1 MYEPRHSIEG
11 VLTTLRDIGWR
22 PGAIIDIGVA
32 TGTLG
37 LYSVWDDIDICLV
50 EPSRKGRVFMEQI
63 ASRYPRARIFNVA
76 ASNRTGE
83 IFGGEHPDIPNVSFG
98 KIKRRFT
105 ASVFPAMTCDDIVAS
120 AGVSPPFVYKLDTDT
135 HEREILEGSMATL
148 ADTELCIIEMRVFHQ
163 NRRGMARPDDIWRAM
178 TGHGF
183 AFFDIAGSGFAHTG
197 VMRSADL
204 VFVREG
210 SPLHA
215 LALANSAKPQNVSD
229 KRIARYQRALIS
241 NADF

>member
-1 MYEPRHSIEG
+1 MHEPRHSIEG

-32 TGTLG
+32 TGTPG

-63 ASRYPRARIFNVA
+63 ASRYPRAQIFNVA

-83 IFGGEHPDIPNVSFG
+83 IAGGEHEDIPNVWFG
-98 KIKRRFT
+98 KIRGRFRE
-105 ASVFPAMTCDDIVAS
+105 AMFPAMTCDDIVAS

-135 HEREILEGSMATL
+135 HEREILEGSKATL
-148 ADTELCIIEMRVFHQ
+148 AQTELCIVEMRIFHQ

-178 TGHGF
+178 TENGF

-204 VFVREG
+204 VFVREA
-210 SPLHA
+210 SPLHG
-215 LALANSAKPQNVSD
+215 LALTNSAKPENVEE
-229 KRIARYQRALIS
+229 KRIARYRRALIR
-241 NADF
+241 NTDF